1 MLNWDYLM
9 LARFIGY
16 SFFASSGLRQRGAA
30 IILAM
35 LTLMLVAGISSFV
48 IRNYGAAVAS
58 ISGRHDQAQAR
69 LLARGA
75 VDWAR
80 NVLSED
86 ARTSTTDH
94 YNEIWATRVP
104 PTPVEEGEVGGELD
118 ELSGHFDLNGLVRAG
133 VIDLGQV
140 AVFGNLLTEL
150 GIPSN
155 TAASMANSLAAW
167 IKTDSVAATGA
178 DFGATG
184 GIMPTAKATGSLLI
198 DVDELKQVP
207 GFSAELVNR
216 LQPFVVA
223 LPTAAPLN
231 VNTASAEVL
240 VATIPGLGID
250 QARILVA
257 QRQSA
262 PFKDLTD
269 FAARLPKGATMSGK
283 VSLSV
288 SGRYFLASVR
298 ARYGQATTRMQVL
311 LDRQNK
317 WSEIVWQKLL

>member
-1 MLNWDYLM
+1 M
-9 LARFIGY
+9 LARY
-16 SFFASSGLRQRGAA
+16 VDCSFFTSMWPRQRGAA

-80 NVLSED
+80 NVLAED
-86 ARTSTTDH
+86 ARTAGTIDH

-118 ELSGHFDLNGLVRAG
+118 ELSGHFDINGLVRAG
-133 VIDLGQV
+133 TVDQDQV
-140 AVFGNLLTEL
+140 AVFGRLLTEI
-150 GIPSN
+150 GISPN
-155 TAASMANSLAAW
+155 TAAGLTTALVAW
-167 IKTDSVAATGA
+167 IKSGAVAGGA
-178 DFGATG
+178 DSGAAG
-184 GIMPTAKATGSLLI
+184 GIMAGTKSTGALLV
-198 DVDELKQVP
+198 DVDELKQAP
-207 GFSAELVNR
+207 GFTVELVNR

-223 LPTAAPLN
+223 LPTTAPLN

-240 VATIPGLGID
+240 AAVVPGLQID

-257 QRQSA
+257 QRQSV
-262 PFKDLTD
+262 PFNDINND

-283 VSLSV
+283 VPLAV
-288 SGRYFLASVR
+288 KGRYFLASVR

-311 LDRQNK
+311 LDRQNR

>member
-1 MLNWDYLM
+1 M

-16 SFFASSGLRQRGAA
+16 SFFASRGSRQHGAA

-58 ISGRHDQAQAR
+58 ITGRHDQAQAR

-118 ELSGHFDLNGLVRAG
+118 ELSGRFDINGLVRAG
-133 VIDLGQV
+133 TVDPDQV
-140 AVFGNLLTEL
+140 AVFGRLLTEL

-155 TAASMANSLAAW
+155 TAAAMTSSLAAW
-167 IKTDSVAATGA
+167 IKTGSVAAAGA
-178 DFGATG
+178 DSGVAG
-184 GIMPTAKATGSLLI
+184 GIMPPAKVTGALLV
-198 DVDELKQVP
+198 DVDELKQAP

-223 LPTAAPLN
+223 LPTTAPLN

-240 VATIPGLGID
+240 VAVIPGLGID

-262 PFKDLTD
+262 PFKDIQDD
-269 FAARLPKGATMSGK
+269 FPSRLPKGVTMSGK

-288 SGRYFLASVR
+288 KGRYFLASVR
-298 ARYGQATTRMQVL
+298 ARYGQSTTRMQVL
-311 LDRQNK
+311 LDRQNR

>member
-1 MLNWDYLM
+1 M
-9 LARFIGY
+9 LARY
-16 SFFASSGLRQRGAA
+16 VDCSSFTSMRLRQRGAA

-86 ARTSTTDH
+86 ARTAGAVDH

-118 ELSGHFDLNGLVRAG
+118 ELSGHFDINGLVRAG
-133 VIDLGQV
+133 AVDQDQA
-140 AVFGNLLTEL
+140 AVFGRLLTEL
-150 GIPSN
+150 GISPNQASGLT
-155 TAASMANSLAAW
+155 TALVAW
-167 IKTDSVAATGA
+167 IKSGAVAVGSADSGTAGGIMAGEKATGA
-178 DFGATG
+178 
-184 GIMPTAKATGSLLI
+184 LLVDI
-198 DVDELKQVP
+198 DELKQAP
-207 GFSAELVNR
+207 GFTAELVNR

-223 LPTAAPLN
+223 LPMSAPLN

-240 VATIPGLGID
+240 AAVVPGLQLD

-262 PFKDLTD
+262 PFKDITND
-269 FAARLPKGATMSGK
+269 FAARLPKGATMSEK
-283 VSLSV
+283 VRLSV
-288 SGRYFLASVR
+288 NGRYFLASVR

-311 LDRQNK
+311 LDRQVR
-317 WSEIVWQKLL
+317 WPEIVWQKLL